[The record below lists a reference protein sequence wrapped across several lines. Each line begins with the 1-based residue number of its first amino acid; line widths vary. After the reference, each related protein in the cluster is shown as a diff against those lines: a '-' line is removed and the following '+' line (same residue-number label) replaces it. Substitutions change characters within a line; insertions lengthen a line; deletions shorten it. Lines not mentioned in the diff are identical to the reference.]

1 MQNNLFYKK
10 KNLSDLMTANR
21 VLLLK
26 SQLMIQKKNIPDS
39 INHLSNTLKEEK
51 EEKEVKGK
59 VQTQAKNQRIKNK
72 RKKINLQI

>member
-1 MQNNLFYKK
+1 MQNNLFHKK

-51 EEKEVKGK
+51 KKRSEKESSDSSKK
-59 VQTQAKNQRIKNK
+59 SKDKK
-72 RKKINLQI
+72 RKEKK